1 MSDNTVRV
9 SDDGYLLAKSVPKD
23 SIKRIIDHMS
33 MNITKEDMNELVR
46 QKYKFNNDTL
56 GQDDVRK
63 HPDPSDQDAM
73 DRFYVMD
80 LAIPYNPHPDERDIF
95 VYYDDLGPLCGDA
108 GYLRI
113 RDGYVYGRK
122 TVWIG

>member
-1 MSDNTVRV
+1 MSELSVRV
-9 SDDGYLLAKSVPKD
+9 SDDGCLLMKSVPKNT
-23 SIKRIIDHMS
+23 IKRVVDHMA

-46 QKYKFNNDTL
+46 QKYKFNNETL

-63 HPDPSDQDAM
+63 RPDYNDRDAC

-80 LAIPYNPHPDERDIF
+80 LSVPYNPLPDERDIF
-95 VYYDDLGPLCGDA
+95 VYYDDLGPLCGSA

-113 RDGYVYGRK
+113 RDGYVYGNRI
-122 TVWIG
+122 VSRA